1 MFKGFKDFLM
11 RGNVIDLA
19 VAVVIGTAFTAV
31 VTSVTKGIINPLLAV
46 FGTSSELGLGFRL
59 VSSKPATFVEVG
71 PLVTALINFVLI
83 AAVLYFVLI
92 LPMKTLTNR
101 FGQPKTKEPSEV
113 ELLIEIR
120 NLLREQNAADPHN
133 PDDGTTPSPL
143 DADPDT
149 AEGDSREGVSRNS
162 ASDGRAPASR
172 DTEARDSRTVNS
184 PARG

>member
-46 FGTSSELGLGFRL
+46 FGTTGDLGLGFHI

-71 PLVTALINFVLI
+71 PLITALLNFVLI

-101 FGQPKTKEPSEV
+101 FGTPKASEPTEI
-113 ELLIEIR
+113 ELLIQIR
-120 NLLREQNAADPHN
+120 DLMAAQNAD
-133 PDDGTTPSPL
+133 TPAQN
-143 DADPDT
+143 DADTLSQLDDDLDSSI
-149 AEGDSREGVSRNS
+149 GDSLTEKNRVADNGD
-162 ASDGRAPASR
+162 SD
-172 DTEARDSRTVNS
+172 ARRHDARTADSRT
-184 PARG
+184 RG